1 MNYLIY
7 SLPVTTKEYIFSRYI
22 YCLINTLIAIIISVV
37 LSVIIKLVGFTNLE
51 NTIPLYG
58 VSLVTAIIGVFF
70 TAVLMPAT
78 LLLGFEKGRYI
89 LVFIAVFP
97 ICFSTAVV
105 EIIPEININL
115 STSALSILG
124 VLIAIAVLLASYFIT
139 SNIFAK
145 KEVQ

>member
-1 MNYLIY
+1 M
-7 SLPVTTKEYIFSRYI
+7 
-22 YCLINTLIAIIISVV
+22 
-37 LSVIIKLVGFTNLE
+37 
-51 NTIPLYG
+51 
-58 VSLVTAIIGVFF
+58 VTAIIGVFF

-97 ICFSTAVV
+97 ICFSTALV